1 MQDSIRNILENIPL
15 KFKFYELVS
24 EISPVIWEIHVLRR
38 TTSPNILD
46 K

>member
-1 MQDSIRNILENIPL
+1 MQDSIRTILENIPL
-15 KFKFYELVS
+15 KFKFYKLVS
-24 EISPVIWEIHVLRR
+24 EISPVIREIHVLRR